1 MDFSEKIAMLRRQK
15 NWSQEELA
23 EKLMVTRQAVSKWES
38 AQSMPDLDKIV
49 QLSELLGV
57 STDYLLKS
65 DRDAPEAETPQR
77 TQEKASA
84 RRVTREEVSRF
95 LTLQESTAPKISLG
109 VALCVWSPIVLIG
122 LTALGSVFH
131 VKIPDSVAGGSGL
144 CVLLVMVA
152 AAVALFLTSGTKLRE
167 FEYLEREPIAPDAD
181 ARELARKQ
189 EAPIVT
195 PVSSDVLYFS
205 GEAAF
210 EVKEGKE
217 VTAPVICKPSSARI
231 NVVFDPKMDEYFSDY
246 SLKIETEAQKPSS
259 FVWAKATVGPMY
271 FKVGNQEKVQVTVS
285 LTKKENVK
293 AEGTVKTY
301 TLSPADA
308 LKLTLKPVVNNGNL
322 GISIT
327 IEETTVD
334 HPVDIVIPG
343 DWV

>member
-144 CVLLVMVA
+144 CVLLGMVA
-152 AAVALFLTSGTKLRE
+152 AAVALFLTSGTKLKE

-189 EAPIVT
+189 EA
-195 PVSSDVLYFS
+195 
-205 GEAAF
+205 AQA
-210 EVKEGKE
+210 EV
-217 VTAPVICKPSSARI
+217 CS
-231 NVVFDPKMDEYFSDY
+231 
-246 SLKIETEAQKPSS
+246 
-259 FVWAKATVGPMY
+259 
-271 FKVGNQEKVQVTVS
+271 
-285 LTKKENVK
+285 
-293 AEGTVKTY
+293 
-301 TLSPADA
+301 
-308 LKLTLKPVVNNGNL
+308 KLTTAGVVL
-322 GISIT
+322 CIISAVPIFA
-327 IEETTVD
+327 VM
-334 HPVDIVIPG
+334 
-343 DWV
+343 

>member
-144 CVLLVMVA
+144 CVLLGMVA

-189 EAPIVT
+189 EAEQAEECARLTTIGVVLCIISAVPIFAVMCVGRTRDGYDSLAVCALLLLVGIACLLLVRAGSMRGAVDKLLEQGDYTRESKAKSHVVDAISAVYWLAVT
-195 PVSSDVLYFS
+195 AIFLFYTFGPSGNGQPQYSWFIWAVGGVLYGALMAGLS
-205 GEAAF
+205 
-210 EVKEGKE
+210 
-217 VTAPVICKPSSARI
+217 IYR
-231 NVVFDPKMDEYFSDY
+231 
-246 SLKIETEAQKPSS
+246 
-259 FVWAKATVGPMY
+259 
-271 FKVGNQEKVQVTVS
+271 
-285 LTKKENVK
+285 KKRR
-293 AEGTVKTY
+293 
-301 TLSPADA
+301 
-308 LKLTLKPVVNNGNL
+308 
-322 GISIT
+322 
-327 IEETTVD
+327 
-334 HPVDIVIPG
+334 
-343 DWV
+343 

>member
-65 DRDAPEAETPQR
+65 DRDAPEVETPQR
-77 TQEKASA
+77 TQEKVSA

-189 EAPIVT
+189 EAAQAEVCSKLTTAGVVLCILSAVPIFAVMCVGRTRDGYDSLAVCALLLLVGIACLLLVRAGSMRGAVDKLLEQGDYTRESKAKSRIVGAISAVYWLAVT
-195 PVSSDVLYFS
+195 AIFLFYTFGPNGNGQPQYSWFIWAVGGVLYGALMAGLS
-205 GEAAF
+205 IYR
-210 EVKEGKE
+210 KK
-217 VTAPVICKPSSARI
+217 
-231 NVVFDPKMDEYFSDY
+231 
-246 SLKIETEAQKPSS
+246 QK
-259 FVWAKATVGPMY
+259 
-271 FKVGNQEKVQVTVS
+271 
-285 LTKKENVK
+285 
-293 AEGTVKTY
+293 
-301 TLSPADA
+301 
-308 LKLTLKPVVNNGNL
+308 
-322 GISIT
+322 
-327 IEETTVD
+327 
-334 HPVDIVIPG
+334 
-343 DWV
+343 

>member
-65 DRDAPEAETPQR
+65 DRDAPEVETPQR

-84 RRVTREEVSRF
+84 KRVTREEASRF
-95 LTLQESTAPKISLG
+95 LSLQAAAVPKVSLG

-144 CVLLVMVA
+144 CVLLGMVA
-152 AAVALFLTSGTKLRE
+152 AAVALFLTSGTKLKE
-167 FEYLEREPIAPDAD
+167 FEYLEHDPVALDAD

-189 EAPIVT
+189 EAAQAEVCSKLTTAGVVLCIISAVPIFAVMCVGRTRDGYDSLAVCALLLLVGIACLLLVRAGSMRGAVDKLLEQGDYTRESKAKSRIVGAISAVYWLAVT
-195 PVSSDVLYFS
+195 AIFLFYTFGPNGNGQPQYSWFIWAVGGVLYGALMAGLS
-205 GEAAF
+205 IYR
-210 EVKEGKE
+210 KK
-217 VTAPVICKPSSARI
+217 
-231 NVVFDPKMDEYFSDY
+231 
-246 SLKIETEAQKPSS
+246 QK
-259 FVWAKATVGPMY
+259 
-271 FKVGNQEKVQVTVS
+271 
-285 LTKKENVK
+285 
-293 AEGTVKTY
+293 
-301 TLSPADA
+301 
-308 LKLTLKPVVNNGNL
+308 
-322 GISIT
+322 
-327 IEETTVD
+327 
-334 HPVDIVIPG
+334 
-343 DWV
+343 

>member
-1 MDFSEKIAMLRRQK
+1 MNKKIKIGIIGLGPRGMGLLR
-15 NWSQEELA
+15 SSVLPLCGEEL
-23 EKLMVTRQAVSKWES
+23 ELAVLCDS
-38 AQSMPDLDKIV
+38 
-49 QLSELLGV
+49 
-57 STDYLLKS
+57 YS
-65 DRDAPEAETPQR
+65 DRLEEAAKEAEEIFDR
-77 TQEKASA
+77 WAD
-84 RRVTREEVSRF
+84 RVDEED
-95 LTLQESTAPKISLG
+95 E
-109 VALCVWSPIVLIG
+109 
-122 LTALGSVFH
+122 
-131 VKIPDSVAGGSGL
+131 DD
-144 CVLLVMVA
+144 
-152 AAVALFLTSGTKLRE
+152 
-167 FEYLEREPIAPDAD
+167 YEP
-181 ARELARKQ
+181 
-189 EAPIVT
+189 
-195 PVSSDVLYFS
+195 
-205 GEAAF
+205 
-210 EVKEGKE
+210 
-217 VTAPVICKPSSARI
+217 
-231 NVVFDPKMDEYFSDY
+231 DEYFSDY

>member
-65 DRDAPEAETPQR
+65 DRDAPEVETPQR

-144 CVLLVMVA
+144 CVLLGMVA
-152 AAVALFLTSGTKLRE
+152 AAVALFLTSGTKLKE
-167 FEYLEREPIAPDAD
+167 FEYLEREPITPDVD
-181 ARELARKQ
+181 ARELARKR
-189 EAPIVT
+189 EAAQAEVCSKLTTAGVVLCIISAVPIFAVMCVGRMLDWYYSLAVCALLLLVGIACLLLVRAGSMRGAVDKLLEQGDYTRESKAKSRIVGAISAVYWLVVT
-195 PVSSDVLYFS
+195 AIFLFYTFGPNGNGQPQYSWFIWAVGGVLYGALMTGLS
-205 GEAAF
+205 IYR
-210 EVKEGKE
+210 KK
-217 VTAPVICKPSSARI
+217 
-231 NVVFDPKMDEYFSDY
+231 
-246 SLKIETEAQKPSS
+246 QK
-259 FVWAKATVGPMY
+259 
-271 FKVGNQEKVQVTVS
+271 
-285 LTKKENVK
+285 
-293 AEGTVKTY
+293 
-301 TLSPADA
+301 
-308 LKLTLKPVVNNGNL
+308 
-322 GISIT
+322 
-327 IEETTVD
+327 
-334 HPVDIVIPG
+334 
-343 DWV
+343 

>member
-152 AAVALFLTSGTKLRE
+152 AAVALFLTSGTKLKE

-189 EAPIVT
+189 EAAQAEVCSKLTTAGVVLCILSAVPIFAVMCVGRTRDGYDSLAVCALLLLVGIACLLLVRAGSMRGAVDKLLEQGDYTRESKAKSRVVGAISAVYWLAVT
-195 PVSSDVLYFS
+195 AIFLFYTFGPNGNGQPQYSWFIWAVGGVLYGALMTGLS
-205 GEAAF
+205 IYR
-210 EVKEGKE
+210 KK
-217 VTAPVICKPSSARI
+217 
-231 NVVFDPKMDEYFSDY
+231 
-246 SLKIETEAQKPSS
+246 QK
-259 FVWAKATVGPMY
+259 
-271 FKVGNQEKVQVTVS
+271 
-285 LTKKENVK
+285 
-293 AEGTVKTY
+293 
-301 TLSPADA
+301 
-308 LKLTLKPVVNNGNL
+308 
-322 GISIT
+322 
-327 IEETTVD
+327 
-334 HPVDIVIPG
+334 
-343 DWV
+343 